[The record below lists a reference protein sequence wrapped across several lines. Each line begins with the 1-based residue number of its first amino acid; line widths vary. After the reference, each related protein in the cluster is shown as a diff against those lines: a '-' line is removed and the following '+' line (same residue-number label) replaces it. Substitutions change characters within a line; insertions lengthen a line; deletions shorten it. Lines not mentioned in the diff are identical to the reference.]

1 MWRYIWRIR
10 APPKVLNLVWR
21 AISNCLPTKSNL
33 HAKFVPVTTTCPI
46 CSGEEETVLHALV
59 VCPFANSCW
68 YRRGRTYQGVDT
80 DSFGIW
86 LGSLFDKLKKE
97 EHAEIVS
104 LCWAIWN
111 ARNQVVW
118 DNKKSSV
125 DGVLTS
131 MRQYLAEYSK
141 AQDFSTQ
148 ALYQFVEHGDGAQVW
163 VRPKIGAVKVTVDA
177 EIFAE
182 SFSYGIGMLARN
194 DMGEVIWGRSES
206 YPGNVCADFAEA
218 MVVKEALSW
227 CKLNKWQEIVLE
239 SDCLSVVQALRCS
252 ITMRSPLGYII
263 RECREMLKE
272 LNIEVFYIKRSA
284 NEAAH
289 VLARES
295 SSFSGRVFDGR
306 SVPVSLESQHSL
318 LNDNNLPHD
327 DGYNWRKYGQKQLLN
342 NEHPRS
348 YYRCNHKNCAAKMQV
363 QSVDDQVTEIVYR
376 GHHNHRRPQFSED
389 GNDTERSSDFL
400 DTQWN
405 TGLVVEDKSR
415 KLNDECLPSSLSTE
429 DQGSSNKDKLAKIRI
444 RARNEDEPNA
454 RSQHSLFKVSGL
466 IYDDGYKW
474 RKYGEKQILGSEHP
488 RTYYKCAY
496 TNCAAKK
503 HMQSVDG
510 QVTGVVYRGQH
521 NHHLPQSSKDGNVTE
536 WSSDVLDTQGNTG
549 LVVEDKSR
557 KLNDESLA
565 SSLLSA
571 EDQGSGNKDKLAN
584 TRKRETNE
592 DEPDAKRRMEA
603 QIDFPASEY
612 TLFDINELLVLMENV
627 LECKLPKS
635 KSVVVRC
642 LKVMHIRNSN
652 LSDIPDNLSF
662 PDLENLFLQSKI
674 DSISIPSSIF
684 ERMPALRV
692 LDMSNTSIRTLPAS
706 FSKLIK
712 LEKLLLHGCQSLK
725 ELPQEICAIV
735 TLNFLDLSSCTNL
748 AEIPESIAL
757 LESLSSLN
765 LTDCISLTKLPE
777 SITKLRSLKY
787 FYISGCSSLLEF
799 HTPEGSLHTISPSS
813 QTDEMEVLLD
823 FHKSEGTLHDITELL
838 ALLEKVAQYEFMKSK
853 SLAVRSLKVIHIR
866 NSKLPDIPDNLSF
879 PDLEELFL
887 QSNLHKSHIPSSFFK
902 QMPALKVLDMSN
914 TSIQTLPPPVSE
926 LFELEQLIL
935 RHCEL
940 LMELPPEIGALRN
953 LRVLDLEGTNLVC
966 LPDELKELTNLNCL
980 KVSLYDAEN
989 YRKSKRIVAIIP
1001 AAIVSKLT
1009 QLEELSIDVDPQDVW
1024 CSAAMKVILEDLPS
1038 LRMLKTLKL
1047 YLPTT
1052 ELLQNLL
1059 KLTWNDGDLPIYQ
1072 NVLNF
1077 NVIVGPRSQHF
1088 ISRIPCDLEEEFLR
1102 LKKCLKY
1109 INGKEDTTQIAE
1121 ALEHANALYLDRHWT
1136 IQNLSLFNLE
1146 VSKKLKFCLL
1156 VDCNEMQM
1164 IFDDGNFNHGAAN
1177 KGANLLSMQYLA
1189 IHYLKN
1195 LEVIWNGPG
1204 VGICLQT
1211 LKVLTLHMCPNLK
1224 TVFTPLLLGNLQN
1237 LKEIIVEDCPKI
1249 TSLIAEDS
1257 THLASQEALPGL
1269 KKLSLLYLP
1278 ELVSISSGICIGP
1291 ELENIVIYDCPNLK
1305 RLPLLGMRNKE
1316 VVKIKGEGE
1325 WWKALEWKESEWSNG
1340 QPQYLHHAFSEL
1352 DIDGD
1357 FLDELATQYV
1367 NSLRLFV
1374 EECNAN

>member
-1 MWRYIWRIR
+1 MADSSFNSDKIGISVPPLSSYDVYLSYRNTGTTKIFVDHLCTALKSDLISTIYCDSELGGDALYSLMPERI
-10 APPKVLNLVWR
+10 KQSKIVIVVLSENYASSEWCLDELVE
-21 AISNCLPTKSNL
+21 I
-33 HAKFVPVTTTCPI
+33 
-46 CSGEEETVLHALV
+46 
-59 VCPFANSCW
+59 
-68 YRRGRTYQGVDT
+68 
-80 DSFGIW
+80 
-86 LGSLFDKLKKE
+86 LGSKRKVVVIFYHVDPVEVSHQTGEFGTAFTRFKEMENSKVGTWKAALTSEIRNLSGYHLPQQQTRYVDKLEPIHITKIVENVKRETSPSKLVLFDPRKSHDRPPPISVQK
-97 EHAEIVS
+97 IV
-104 LCWAIWN
+104 
-111 ARNQVVW
+111 QY
-118 DNKKSSV
+118 
-125 DGVLTS
+125 VL
-131 MRQYLAEYSK
+131 RQ
-141 AQDFSTQ
+141 D
-148 ALYQFVEHGDGAQVW
+148 
-163 VRPKIGAVKVTVDA
+163 
-177 EIFAE
+177 
-182 SFSYGIGMLARN
+182 
-194 DMGEVIWGRSES
+194 
-206 YPGNVCADFAEA
+206 
-218 MVVKEALSW
+218 
-227 CKLNKWQEIVLE
+227 
-239 SDCLSVVQALRCS
+239 
-252 ITMRSPLGYII
+252 
-263 RECREMLKE
+263 
-272 LNIEVFYIKRSA
+272 
-284 NEAAH
+284 
-289 VLARES
+289 
-295 SSFSGRVFDGR
+295 
-306 SVPVSLESQHSL
+306 LESQNS
-318 LNDNNLPHD
+318 NSSDNKLPVYD
-327 DGYNWRKYGQKQLLN
+327 DGFKWRRYGTKKILN
-342 NEHPRS
+342 TEHPRI
-348 YYRCNHKNCAAKMQV
+348 YYRCTSTNCAARKQV
-363 QSVDDQVTEIVYR
+363 QSVDSQVIEIV
-376 GHHNHRRPQFSED
+376 NV
-389 GNDTERSSDFL
+389 
-400 DTQWN
+400 
-405 TGLVVEDKSR
+405 GL
-415 KLNDECLPSSLSTE
+415 
-429 DQGSSNKDKLAKIRI
+429 
-444 RARNEDEPNA
+444 
-454 RSQHSLFKVSGL
+454 
-466 IYDDGYKW
+466 
-474 RKYGEKQILGSEHP
+474 
-488 RTYYKCAY
+488 
-496 TNCAAKK
+496 
-503 HMQSVDG
+503 
-510 QVTGVVYRGQH
+510 H
-521 NHHLPQSSKDGNVTE
+521 NHHPPQSSKDGNA
-536 WSSDVLDTQGNTG
+536 TG
-549 LVVEDKSR
+549 CP
-557 KLNDESLA
+557 DEISITRQETMSA
-565 SSLLSA
+565 FEESFAFLLSA
-571 EDQGSGNKDKLAN
+571 ENQGWSNNDKLTE
-584 TRKRETNE
+584 TRIRERNE

-603 QIDFPASEY
+603 QIDFPVSEY
-612 TLFDINELLVLMENV
+612 TLFDINELVVLMEDV

-735 TLNFLDLSSCTNL
+735 TLNFLDLSGCTNL

-799 HTPEGSLHTISPSS
+799 HTPEVSLHTISPSS

-1156 VDCNEMQM
+1156 VDCNEMKM
-1164 IFDDGNFNHGAAN
+1164 IFDGGNFNHGAAN

-1195 LEVIWNGPG
+1195 LEIIWNGPG

-1257 THLASQEALPGL
+1257 THLASQEALLGL

-1278 ELVSISSGICIGP
+1278 ELVSISSGISIGP

-1325 WWKALEWKESEWSNG
+1325 WWNALEWKESEWSNG
-1340 QPQYLHHAFSEL
+1340 QPQYLHHVFSEL